1 MVNGPVSNEARRIGD
16 RVAMP
21 IQRAHESP
29 ASRSRQPAAHPA
41 SRRRPAAR
49 SWIRAAEA
57 PSVTPVA
64 LPAGEVLLL
73 PEQTGTLDPGVLDG
87 VARMARDLLD
97 ARRVCLRPVPAAGT
111 DGAVLLG
118 CTSCGFGPRLLAEG
132 SGPWRLQGCV
142 RRWAGA
148 DAFGTRDARAL
159 RALLDVVSLVAAR
172 ASTPRRRPRAGSP
185 LPSSATSPSGTA
197 LVVSGLTPRER
208 EVAEAIAG
216 GLTNA
221 AAAQR
226 LGIGS
231 ETVKTH
237 LRSIYSRLGVR
248 TRVGLALRLRAAGE
262 AVGPEHAVPDVASP
276 DTPGGSGGS
285 A

>member
-1 MVNGPVSNEARRIGD
+1 
-16 RVAMP
+16 
-21 IQRAHESP
+21 
-29 ASRSRQPAAHPA
+29 
-41 SRRRPAAR
+41 
-49 SWIRAAEA
+49 
-57 PSVTPVA
+57 
-64 LPAGEVLLL
+64 
-73 PEQTGTLDPGVLDG
+73 
-87 VARMARDLLD
+87 
-97 ARRVCLRPVPAAGT
+97 
-111 DGAVLLG
+111 
-118 CTSCGFGPRLLAEG
+118 
-132 SGPWRLQGCV
+132 
-142 RRWAGA
+142 
-148 DAFGTRDARAL
+148 
-159 RALLDVVSLVAAR
+159 
-172 ASTPRRRPRAGSP
+172 
-185 LPSSATSPSGTA
+185 
-197 LVVSGLTPRER
+197 VVSGLTPRER